1 MSSHKG
7 KESTNTRKR
16 CSAKRLDGKQC
27 PGDGQYD
34 GSTGKICG
42 ACYNK
47 IRGRT
52 TVGNIASSFKAQEYS
67 SNRSSPSIRPQP
79 FTDQKR
85 ADRRTKTET
94 QSYNDGASRNKG
106 KRRASKTP
114 SSGQRTPEYVPVSPG
129 TTAIGTSEGLDW
141 SPSLQT
147 PAYGQRSYPVE
158 YESYKPPQ
166 PQHHTVSP
174 DLTGTRSPGFQTSR
188 YGQQGDPVEF
198 ESYQTS
204 YHPRSPDVRGFAIP
218 ETEIAPRAYAT
229 QVVEQPFTQSV
240 DGQHTQYANR
250 NCDEGDLYS
259 ANTPPN
265 EIWQS
270 SSLTSAYPRRTPVGN
285 SQDPGHP
292 RRIRQWESGYSRERD
307 GGSISH
313 HSTTPAGGES
323 SLVFNP
329 MPTVSNIQSQMCSTS
344 IEGQNIVT
352 TSDIRGSYHQMPSK
366 SNAPLDP
373 GAGPSF
379 PPLPEV
385 AQGVI
390 KDKRW
395 EIESRQWELNKIQM
409 QRLYLDQYPASDS
422 VSEGPEEFRAHLL
435 FAMSLGEGLRCN
447 TRDSNRHRCENS
459 TVPGKRY
466 FYCDIKNHN
475 DQNNPKWYRGML
487 RKTPKRGECFQV
499 MESSN
504 GVKCPTRRQCGC
516 KTKETYC
523 GLEYHCEKYLNV
535 PQPR

>member
-27 PGDGQYD
+27 PGDGKHD
-34 GSTGKICG
+34 GSTGKICD

-47 IRGRT
+47 IRGRE
-52 TVGNIASSFKAQEYS
+52 TVGNIASSSKAQEHS
-67 SNRSSPSIRPQP
+67 SNRSSPSVRPQP
-79 FTDQKR
+79 STDQKR
-85 ADRRTKTET
+85 PDRRTETET

-114 SSGQRTPEYVPVSPG
+114 SIGQRTPEFVPVPPD
-129 TTAIGTSEGLDW
+129 TAAIGKSEGLDW

-147 PAYGQRSYPVE
+147 PAYGQRNYPVE

-166 PQHHTVSP
+166 PQYHTVSP
-174 DLTGTRSPGFQTSR
+174 DLTGPRSPGFQTSR

-204 YHPRSPDVRGFAIP
+204 YHPQSPDVRGFTIP
-218 ETEIAPRAYAT
+218 ETEIAPRAHAT

-240 DGQHTQYANR
+240 DGQQTQYANR
-250 NCDEGDLYS
+250 NCDEGDLHS

-292 RRIRQWESGYSRERD
+292 RRIRQWESGYSREKD
-307 GGSISH
+307 GCSISH

-323 SLVFNP
+323 SL
-329 MPTVSNIQSQMCSTS
+329 MRSTS
-344 IEGQNIVT
+344 IEGPNIVT
-352 TSDIRGSYHQMPSK
+352 TSDIRGSYDQIPST
-366 SNAPLDP
+366 SHAPLGP
-373 GAGPSF
+373 GAGPSSI
-379 PPLPEV
+379 PLPEV

-390 KDKRW
+390 KDERW
-395 EIESRQWELNKIQM
+395 KSERRNWELNKIQI
-409 QRLYLDQYPASDS
+409 QRQYLDQYPASNS

-435 FAMSLGEGLRCN
+435 FAVSLGEGLKCTYR
-447 TRDSNRHRCENS
+447 NRHSHRCQNS

-466 FYCDIKNHN
+466 FYCDIETHN
-475 DQNNPKWYRGML
+475 DQENPKWYRGMSI
-487 RKTPKRGECFQV
+487 KTRKRGTCYQV
-499 MESSN
+499 VESSQ
-504 GVKCPTRRQCGC
+504 GVTYPSRRQCGRN
-516 KTKETYC
+516 TRETYC
-523 GLEYHCEKYLNV
+523 DLEYHCEKYLNV
-535 PQPR
+535 PQPRCYDSHEI